1 MRLPCMVKSALYCP
15 KLSSEEC
22 GDVSCS
28 RMMRAMTPDR

>member
-1 MRLPCMVKSALYCP
+1 MVKSALNCE

-28 RMMRAMTPDR
+28 RMRSAMIPER